1 MAWSLIFVVAIIL
14 ITLCFYTTHSRAGR
28 LMSKLP
34 GPKGWPIVG
43 TAFQFLAS
51 PEVVFIKLREDYKK
65 FKSLT
70 SYYSFGF
77 GFVNIYDP
85 EDIEIL
91 LSASRFNYKF
101 IPYTFFR
108 SWLGE
113 GLLVSNGSKWHQRRK
128 LLTSAFHFNI
138 LKKYASSFVEYT
150 ENLLNKIETQT
161 SNERT
166 DVVPLLS
173 NATLRIMCQTAMGI
187 SMDQVAESEKK
198 KYFEAIYTVGECI
211 VRRLCRIWYY
221 SSFVYNRTDL
231 GKAEAKALVNLHAFT
246 NRVIRERK
254 TYLEDKNELGIS
266 ESDEN
271 TSTKGRLAMLDLLLQ
286 CEKEGSIDLNGIRE
300 EVDTFMFEGHDT
312 TAMALSFFVMRIANE
327 PEIQENMYE
336 ELKTIFQGSDRLPTM
351 DDLNDMKYLECCIKE
366 SLRLYP
372 SVPFIARYLKEDVV
386 LSGYTV
392 PKGVGCHIHI
402 YDLHHNE
409 DIYPEP
415 EKFIPER
422 FLPENVLKRHRY
434 AFIPFSAGPRNC
446 IGQKFAFLEMK
457 TVISGLLR
465 KFKIEPV
472 TKTDEVV
479 LTADVVLRSTH
490 PLYVKFRNRK

>member
-1 MAWSLIFVVAIIL
+1 MAWSLILVVVIIFFTWC
-14 ITLCFYTTHSRAGR
+14 INATSRKAR
-28 LMSKLP
+28 LMSRLP

-43 TAFQFLAS
+43 TAFQFLVS
-51 PEVVFIKLREDYKK
+51 PEEVFIKLREEYKNY
-65 FKSLT
+65 KSLT

-77 GFVNIYDP
+77 GYINIYDP
-85 EDIEIL
+85 EDIETI
-91 LSASRFNYKF
+91 LSASRFNDKQ

-113 GLLVSNGSKWHQRRK
+113 GLLISNGSKWHQRRK

-138 LKKYASSFVEYT
+138 LKKYTSSFIEYT
-150 ENLLNKIETQT
+150 ENLLKKIENET
-161 SNERT
+161 SNEQT
-166 DVVPLLS
+166 DVRPLLS

-187 SMDQVAESEKK
+187 SMDQVAESEKR
-198 KYFEAIYTVGECI
+198 KYFEAIHTVGECI

-221 SSFVYNRTDL
+221 SSFVYNRTSL

-246 NRVIRERK
+246 NKVIRERK
-254 TYLEDKNELGIS
+254 AYLEDKNILEMTDS
-266 ESDEN
+266 EEIYGGN
-271 TSTKGRLAMLDLLLQ
+271 KGRLAMLDLLLQ
-286 CEKEGSIDLNGIRE
+286 SEKEGNIDLDGIRE

-312 TAMALSFFVMRIANE
+312 TAMALSFFVMRIASE
-327 PEIQENMYE
+327 PEIQEKMYE

-372 SVPFIARYLKEDVV
+372 SVPFIARYLNEDVV

-392 PKGVGCHIHI
+392 PKDVACHIHI
-402 YDLHHNE
+402 YDLHHRE
-409 DIYPEP
+409 DIYPDA

-422 FLPENVLKRHRY
+422 FLPENVVKRHRY
-434 AFIPFSAGPRNC
+434 AYLPFSAGPRNC

-472 TKTDEVV
+472 TKPNEVIF
-479 LTADVVLRSTH
+479 TADVVLRSTH
-490 PLYVKFRNRK
+490 PLYVRFRPRK